1 MAPALRF
8 FKNYFLFFKIIIL
21 LIFLNYFNIL
31 ISKNNFIKKLIYYQ
45 IKNFLKNKIY
55 NIPRRLFKCNLPD

>member
-8 FKNYFLFFKIIIL
+8 LKIFKNYFLFFKIIIL

-31 ISKNNFIKKLIYYQ
+31 ISKNNFIKKINILS
-45 IKNFLKNKIY
+45 NKE
-55 NIPRRLFKCNLPD
+55 FFEKQNL

>member
-1 MAPALRF
+1 MAPALRFLKF

-31 ISKNNFIKKLIYYQ
+31 ISKKKIIYYQ

-55 NIPRRLFKCNLPD
+55 NIPKRLFKCNLPD

>member
-8 FKNYFLFFKIIIL
+8 FKFFKKYFLFFKIIIL

-31 ISKNNFIKKLIYYQ
+31 ISKKKNYL
-45 IKNFLKNKIY
+45 LSNKE
-55 NIPRRLFKCNLPD
+55 FFEKQNL

>member
-8 FKNYFLFFKIIIL
+8 FKFLKNYFLFFKIIIL

-31 ISKNNFIKKLIYYQ
+31 ISKKNFIKKINILS
-45 IKNFLKNKIY
+45 NKE
-55 NIPRRLFKCNLPD
+55 FFEKQNL